1 MGIKIGELA
10 RKSGVPIST
19 IHFYI
24 KEGIL
29 PPPEKVNKKMAYYDE
44 VCIKKLQA
52 IQHLKEKRYY
62 PLAIIKNI
70 LRRIDDG
77 FTFDEAVMVEDALF
91 DPMAEGEVGVVD
103 RVEFLKLTGLKP
115 EQLDE
120 VERIGLVMP
129 YFKEG
134 EKILYNQDDVKITRE
149 AIAQIYRFGL
159 DPKDFQFYLDLGHK
173 ITDQEVLLRRKI
185 TSGLSAKDN
194 VQITTYLTRAV
205 GIFRSYILRRLLQQK
220 IQTHI
225 QSSLSKK
232 KK

>member
-19 IHFYI
+19 IHFYV
-24 KEGIL
+24 KEGLL

-44 VCIKKLQA
+44 LCLKKLQA

-91 DPMAEGEVGVVD
+91 DPMAEGEEGIVD
-103 RVEFLKLTGLKP
+103 RAELLKLTGLKP

-120 VERIGLVMP
+120 VERLGLVMP

-134 EKILYNQDDVKITRE
+134 SKRLYNQDDVKIARE
-149 AIAQIYRFGL
+149 AIAQVYRFDL
-159 DPKDFQFYLDLGHK
+159 DPRDFQFYLALGHK
-173 ITDQEVLLRRKI
+173 ITDEEVKLRRKV

-194 VQITTYLTRAV
+194 IQMTTYLTRAV
-205 GIFRSYILRRLLQQK
+205 GIFRNYILRRLLQQK
-220 IQTHI
+220 IQSHI

-232 KK
+232 KT

>member
-19 IHFYI
+19 IHFYV
-24 KEGIL
+24 KEGLL

-44 VCIKKLQA
+44 ACLKKLEA

-77 FTFDEAVMVEDALF
+77 FTFDEAVVVEDALF
-91 DPMAEGEVGVVD
+91 DPMAEGEEGVVG
-103 RVEFLKLTGLKP
+103 RSEFLKLTGLKS

-134 EKILYNQDDVKITRE
+134 GKILYNQDDVKIARE
-149 AIAQIYRFGL
+149 AIAQVYRFGL
-159 DPKDFQFYLDLGHK
+159 DPRDFRFYLDLGHQ
-173 ITDQEVLLRRKI
+173 ITDQEVKLRRKV

-194 VQITTYLTRAV
+194 VQITTYLTRSV
-205 GIFRSYILRRLLQQK
+205 GIFRDYILRRLLQQK
-220 IQTHI
+220 IQKHI
-225 QSSLSKK
+225 QTSLTKK